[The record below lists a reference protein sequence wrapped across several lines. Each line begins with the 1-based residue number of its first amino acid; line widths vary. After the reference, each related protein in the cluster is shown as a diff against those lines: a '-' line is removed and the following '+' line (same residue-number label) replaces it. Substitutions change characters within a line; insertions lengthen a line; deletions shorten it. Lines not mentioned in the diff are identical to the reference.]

1 MNKKFLSAILFGAL
15 MVTSTGTFV
24 SCKDY
29 DDDIENLQ
37 GQISANA
44 SAIAE
49 LKALIGDGNYVTSV
63 TVSGQNLVVNTKNG
77 STTVALPECED
88 EVGSLAEVK
97 DNELYIDGK
106 ATGIKVAE
114 AEKEFQVPVKIV
126 EGEWAVLQE
135 DGTYLS
141 TNIPASG
148 VTAVKNDK
156 GQWVLSVYNADGE
169 KESIVL
175 PTAASLMS
183 EVELKGYLYKTAY
196 KEVVVAPNGDTDF
209 EPITWNSNGYG
220 VINYNFSIV
229 AGGSAGSLNDDQ
241 KAWNNESMTKKL
253 AAGQAL
259 STIAAWNSA
268 FLVRIA
274 PASVDASELE
284 FSFVNSQM
292 GGVDIEMGAPEAYTG
307 LLASRA
313 ANENGLWAI
322 PVSAKEGIVY
332 TDEADYMSQFQVYN
346 EANAEQGYP
355 NNEYAYIKF
364 ALKEKEGF
372 VSDFNLAFKRSE
384 YMSLTTRAK
393 NVTAT
398 LNKKASVGFYDPA
411 LVYDAHM
418 HFAEAD
424 VIRWGIQYSGNGVG
438 FTVTKLNDEL
448 TIPEFKATV
457 HYVTLKGEVFAQEI
471 TVTVKKNVN
480 TTVYD
485 SNNIKLN
492 SDNTKNNFSV
502 SLNDMFNTLGSD
514 ASVLWKN
521 DVDEVS
527 VNYYR
532 VKEGNELVDQEVV
545 NSNLSVQFFD
555 ANGAEVTAADENLG
569 KAVSAKVNVKYEAA
583 LDRTKQYYALVKF
596 YRTIVDENNTQR
608 SQINTI
614 KVPFT
619 ISIPTLV
626 ELLKKEQVVF
636 GGTADG
642 TGVLNEYDYDLDP
655 TVVQYSLKYAFNG
668 LADSFDAV
676 TMNFV
681 VDANQ
686 TIKIDGSDVTM
697 ASLVNIAHANSEDA
711 IVELKTDVAKA
722 NVYNKPIN
730 LQIASGAKYLNT
742 YAYTDAE
749 RAEAAFTLKLV
760 SPIEQGTL
768 TAKDGE
774 NAVIEVVATE
784 DGTAKLKESDLIAKT
799 YAGIA
804 YNVFMT
810 KTADADGYATAY
822 SSPYL
827 KPVAVKFESTNE
839 NVFKVDAKGT
849 SAKLK
854 DGAVIAEGYT
864 TITPMNVAYT
874 DAVPVKVTVTDVW
887 GYTKEVK
894 VSVKVLPHTAE

>member
-29 DDDIENLQ
+29 DDDIDNLQ
-37 GQISANA
+37 TQIDANA

-175 PTAASLMS
+175 PTAASLIS
-183 EVELKGYLYKTAY
+183 EAEVQGFLYPTAWMKYVYSQWGHTGASPIAFDAY
-196 KEVVVAPNGDTDF
+196 KERIAYD
-209 EPITWNSNGYG
+209 
-220 VINYNFSIV
+220 FSIV
-229 AGGSAGSLNDDQ
+229 GEDNGGNLTDDQ
-241 KAWNNESMTKKL
+241 KAWNEESMTKKL
-253 AAGQAL
+253 TVGQAL
-259 STIAAWNSA
+259 STISSWNSA
-268 FLVRIA
+268 FLIRIA
-274 PASVDASELE
+274 PATVDASELE

-292 GGVDIEMGAPEAYTG
+292 KGIDVELGAPVAYNG
-307 LLASRA
+307 LLAESNSRA
-313 ANENGLWAI
+313 SHENGLWAI
-322 PVSAKEGIVY
+322 PVSAKEGVVY
-332 TDEADYMSQFQVYN
+332 EDSEDYMSQFQVFDDYQN
-346 EANAEQGYP
+346 TP
-355 NNEYAYIKF
+355 YIKF

-372 VSDFNLAFKRSE
+372 VSSFDLTFERSE
-384 YMSLTTRAK
+384 EDLTSE
-393 NVTAT
+393 VYDVWAT
-398 LNKKASVGFYDPA
+398 LNKAVTVDFENERY
-411 LVYDAHM
+411 VYDAHM

-424 VIRWGIQYSGNGVG
+424 VIRWGIQYSGNGVD

-448 TIPEFKATV
+448 TIPTFKATV
-457 HYVTLKGEVFAQEI
+457 DYVTLDGTVHSEEI
-471 TVTVKKNVN
+471 VVTVNKQVN

-485 SNNIKLN
+485 SNNIKLKADN
-492 SDNTKNNFSV
+492 SKNNFAI
-502 SLNDMFNTLGSD
+502 SLDKMFNALGHNE
-514 ASVLWKN
+514 SVLWKN
-521 DVDEVS
+521 DIVYANVK
-527 VNYYR
+527 YYR
-532 VKEGNELVDQEVV
+532 VKEGNESVDQR
-545 NSNLSVQFFD
+545 VQNEEITTTFLKADGSAIVSINEGTSYND
-555 ANGAEVTAADENLG
+555 ALGATTNV
-569 KAVSAKVNVKYEAA
+569 KVNVNYEAA
-583 LDRTKQYYALVKF
+583 LDRTKQYYALISF
-596 YRTIVDENNTQR
+596 YRESDGAAV
-608 SQINTI
+608 NTI

-626 ELLKKEQVVF
+626 ELLNKEQVVF
-636 GGTADG
+636 GGTTNG
-642 TGVLNEYDYDLDP
+642 TAVLNEYDYALDP
-655 TVVQYSLKYAFNG
+655 TVVQYSLHYAFNG

-784 DGTAKLKESDLIAKT
+784 DGKAKLKESDLIAKT

-810 KTADADGYATAY
+810 KGSDAGLATAY

-827 KPVAVKFESTNE
+827 KPVAVKFESTNT
-839 NVFKVDAKGT
+839 NVFTVDADGT
-849 SAKLK
+849 PATIKA
-854 DGAVIAEGYT
+854 DGTITAEGYT

-874 DAVPVKVTVTDVW
+874 DAVPVKITVTDVW

-894 VSVKVLPHTAE
+894 VSVKVKPSVD

>member
-175 PTAASLMS
+175 PTAASLIS
-183 EVELKGYLYKTAY
+183 EAEIQGFLYPTAWMEYVYNQWGNTTRSPIAFDAY
-196 KEVVVAPNGDTDF
+196 KNRIAYD
-209 EPITWNSNGYG
+209 
-220 VINYNFSIV
+220 FSIV
-229 AGGSAGSLNDDQ
+229 GENNNGALTDAQ
-241 KAWNNESMTKKL
+241 KAWNKESMTKKL
-253 AAGQAL
+253 TVGQAL
-259 STIAAWNSA
+259 STISSSNSA
-268 FLVRIA
+268 FLIRIA
-274 PASVDASELE
+274 PATVDASELE

-292 GGVDIEMGAPEAYTG
+292 KGIDVELGAPVAYNG
-307 LLASRA
+307 LLAESGRA
-313 ANENGLWAI
+313 AHENGLWAI
-322 PVSAKEGIVY
+322 PVSAKEGVVY
-332 TDEADYMSQFQVYN
+332 EDSEDYMSQFQVFDDYQ
-346 EANAEQGYP
+346 NAP
-355 NNEYAYIKF
+355 YIKF

-372 VSDFNLAFKRSE
+372 VSSFDMTFERFEEELTSE
-384 YMSLTTRAK
+384 VYDVR
-393 NVTAT
+393 AT
-398 LNKKASVGFYDPA
+398 LNKEAIVDFENERY
-411 LVYDAHM
+411 VYDAHM
-418 HFAEAD
+418 HFSEAD
-424 VIRWGIQYSGNGVG
+424 VIRWGIQYSGNGVN

-448 TIPEFKATV
+448 TIPAIYPTV
-457 HYVTLKGEVFAQEI
+457 DYVTLDGKVHSEEI
-471 TVTVKKNVN
+471 VVRINKDVN

-485 SNNIKLN
+485 SNNIKLK
-492 SDNTKNNFSV
+492 SDNSKNNFTI
-502 SLNDMFNTLGSD
+502 SLDKMFNALGHD
-514 ASVLWKN
+514 ESVLWKN
-521 DVDEVS
+521 DIVWADVK
-527 VNYYR
+527 YYR
-532 VKEGNELVDQEVV
+532 VKEGNESVDQR
-545 NSNLSVQFFD
+545 VQNEEITTTFLKS
-555 ANGAEVTAADENLG
+555 NGAAIASVKEGLFKNDALGATAS
-569 KAVSAKVNVKYEAA
+569 VKVNVNYEAA
-583 LDRTKQYYALVKF
+583 LDRTKQYYALISF
-596 YRTIVDENNTQR
+596 YRVSDGAAV
-608 SQINTI
+608 NTI

-626 ELLKKEQVVF
+626 ELLNKEQVVF
-636 GGTADG
+636 GGTTDG
-642 TGVLNEYDYDLDP
+642 TAVLNEYDYALDP
-655 TVVQYSLKYAFNG
+655 AAVQYSLKYAFNG
-668 LADSFDAV
+668 LADSFAAA
-676 TMNFV
+676 TMEFI
-681 VDANQ
+681 VDPYQ
-686 TIKIDGSDVTM
+686 TIKIDGADVAM
-697 ASLVNIAHANSEDA
+697 ASLVNMVRGNQATA
-711 IVELKTDVAKA
+711 IVELNGATGEKHA
-722 NVYNKPIN
+722 YNKPIN
-730 LQIASGAKYLNT
+730 IQVKDGAKYLGV
-742 YAYTDAE
+742 YAYTKEE

-768 TAKDGE
+768 TAKNGE
-774 NAVIEVVATE
+774 NAIIEVIATE
-784 DGTAKLKESDLIAKT
+784 DGKAKVTESDLVAKT

-804 YNVFMT
+804 YKVF
-810 KTADADGYATAY
+810 KDATFVDGVATAW
-822 SSPYL
+822 SSPYI
-827 KPVAVKFESTNE
+827 KENPVFESTNT
-839 NVFKVDAKGT
+839 NVFTVGDVKAAT
-849 SAKLK
+849 K
-854 DGAVIAEGYT
+854 DGDGNVTGGYVVIN
-864 TITPMNVAYT
+864 PMNVAYT

-887 GYTKEVK
+887 GYKKQVEI
-894 VSVKVLPHTAE
+894 SVKVLPHTAE

>member
-175 PTAASLMS
+175 PTAASLIS
-183 EVELKGYLYKTAY
+183 EAEIQGFLYPTAWMEYVYNQWGKTTDSPIAFDAY
-196 KEVVVAPNGDTDF
+196 KERIAYD
-209 EPITWNSNGYG
+209 
-220 VINYNFSIV
+220 FSIV
-229 AGGSAGSLNDDQ
+229 GENNNGALTDAQ
-241 KAWNNESMTKKL
+241 KAWNKESMTKKL
-253 AAGQAL
+253 TVGQAL
-259 STIAAWNSA
+259 STISSWNSA
-268 FLVRIA
+268 FLIRIA
-274 PASVDASELE
+274 PATVDASELE

-292 GGVDIEMGAPEAYTG
+292 KGIDVELGAPVAYNG
-307 LLASRA
+307 LLAEWNSGRA
-313 ANENGLWAI
+313 AHENGLWAI
-322 PVSAKEGIVY
+322 PVSAKEGVVY
-332 TDEADYMSQFQVYN
+332 EDSEDYMSQFQVFDDYQ
-346 EANAEQGYP
+346 NAP
-355 NNEYAYIKF
+355 YIKF

-372 VSDFNLAFKRSE
+372 VSSFDMTFERSE
-384 YMSLTTRAK
+384 EELTSE
-393 NVTAT
+393 VYDVWAT
-398 LNKKASVGFYDPA
+398 LNKEAIVDFENERY
-411 LVYDAHM
+411 VYDAHM
-418 HFAEAD
+418 HFSEAD
-424 VIRWGIQYSGNGVG
+424 VIRWGIQYSGNGVN

-448 TIPEFKATV
+448 TIPAIYPTV
-457 HYVTLKGEVFAQEI
+457 DYVTLDGKVHSEEI
-471 TVTVKKNVN
+471 VVRINKDVN

-485 SNNIKLN
+485 SNNIKLKADN
-492 SDNTKNNFSV
+492 SKNNFTI
-502 SLNDMFNTLGSD
+502 SLDKMFNALGHD
-514 ASVLWKN
+514 ESVLWKN
-521 DVDEVS
+521 DIVWADVK
-527 VNYYR
+527 YYR
-532 VKEGNELVDQEVV
+532 VKEGNESVDQR
-545 NSNLSVQFFD
+545 VQNEEITTTFLKS
-555 ANGAEVTAADENLG
+555 NGAAIASVKEGLFKNDALGATAS
-569 KAVSAKVNVKYEAA
+569 VKVNVNYEAA
-583 LDRTKQYYALVKF
+583 LDRTKQYYALISF
-596 YRTIVDENNTQR
+596 YRVSDGA
-608 SQINTI
+608 SVNTI

-626 ELLKKEQVVF
+626 ELLNKEQVVF
-636 GGTADG
+636 GGTTDG
-642 TGVLNEYDYDLDP
+642 TAVLNEYDYALDP
-655 TVVQYSLKYAFNG
+655 AAVQYSLKYAFNG
-668 LADSFDAV
+668 LADSFAAA
-676 TMNFV
+676 TMEFI
-681 VDANQ
+681 VDPYQ
-686 TIKIDGSDVTM
+686 TIKIDGADVAM
-697 ASLVNIAHANSEDA
+697 ASLVNMVRGNQATA
-711 IVELKTDVAKA
+711 IVELNGATGEKHA
-722 NVYNKPIN
+722 YNKPIN
-730 LQIASGAKYLNT
+730 IQVKDGAKYLGV
-742 YAYTDAE
+742 YAYTKEE

-768 TAKDGE
+768 TAKNGE
-774 NAVIEVVATE
+774 NAIIEVIATE
-784 DGTAKLKESDLIAKT
+784 DGKAKVTESDLVAKT

-804 YNVFMT
+804 YKVF
-810 KTADADGYATAY
+810 KDATFVDGVATAW
-822 SSPYL
+822 SSPYI
-827 KPVAVKFESTNE
+827 KENPVFESTNT
-839 NVFKVDAKGT
+839 NVFTVGDVKAAT
-849 SAKLK
+849 K
-854 DGAVIAEGYT
+854 DGDGNVTGGYVVIN
-864 TITPMNVAYT
+864 PMNVAYT

-887 GYTKEVK
+887 GYKKQVEI
-894 VSVKVLPHTAE
+894 SVKVLPHTAE